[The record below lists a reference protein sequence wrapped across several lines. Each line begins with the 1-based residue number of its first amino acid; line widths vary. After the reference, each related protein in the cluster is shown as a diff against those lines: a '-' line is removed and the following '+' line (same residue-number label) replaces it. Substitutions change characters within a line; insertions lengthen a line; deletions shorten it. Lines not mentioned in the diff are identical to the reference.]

1 MPTKPVRWSRVDLA
15 FFFILMFLFVLAVF
29 A

>member
-15 FFFILMFLFVLAVF
+15 MLAVLLFLFVLAVF

>member
-15 FFFILMFLFVLAVF
+15 MLFLLVVLFLVAVF